1 MISRGPDSGIYA
13 MLRQAML
20 NNRKDKGCK
29 GRYFSQQKGKLSE
42 T

>member
-20 NNRKDKGCK
+20 NNCKDKEK
-29 GRYFSQQKGKLSE
+29 NEEEFPKI
-42 T
+42 